1 MGITKANQS
10 DSSEQWPNGWWV
22 TRVAETGSTNTD
34 LVKLGV
40 EGAKHHSVLMA
51 DFQSAGKGRLDRTW
65 VAEPGANLLVSL
77 LFRTDETRET
87 QERPLHQF
95 TQMVGMSAARACM
108 QLTGVLPDM
117 KWPNDLLIDNKKVS
131 GILAQGAPGFVV
143 VGIGVNVN
151 WAPPDA
157 MSLAQAA
164 PTSTTT
170 PVALLNNMLSEID
183 ELESL
188 SAQQLHEQYSAS
200 LATLGQAVRV
210 EMATGEFIEGHAIE
224 VQSDG
229 RLVVLDDCAISHHID
244 TGDVVHLRAQ

>member
-1 MGITKANQS
+1 MGNTKASQS

-34 LVKLGV
+34 LVKLGSG
-40 EGAKHHSVLMA
+40 GAKHHSVLMA

-77 LFRTDETRET
+77 LFRTNETL
-87 QERPLHQF
+87 ERPLHQF
-95 TQMVGMSAARACM
+95 TQIVGMSAARACM

-164 PTSTTT
+164 PHHATS
-170 PVALLNNMLSEID
+170 PVQLLNNMLIAID

-188 SAQQLHEQYSAS
+188 SAEQLHEQYSAS

-210 EMATGEFIEGHAIE
+210 ELASGEFVEGRAIE
-224 VQSDG
+224 VQRDG

>member
-1 MGITKANQS
+1 MGITKANQPH
-10 DSSEQWPNGWWV
+10 SSEQWPNGWWV

-34 LVKLGV
+34 LVKLGA

-77 LFRTDETRET
+77 LFRMNETL
-87 QERPLHQF
+87 ERPLHQF

-164 PTSTTT
+164 PGQATT
-170 PVALLNNMLSEID
+170 PVALLRTMLSEID
-183 ELESL
+183 ELEL
-188 SAQQLHEQYSAS
+188 MSAEQLHAQYSAS

-210 EMATGEFIEGHAIE
+210 ELATGDIVEGRAIE
-224 VQSDG
+224 VQRDG

>member
-1 MGITKANQS
+1 MGNSNANQL
-10 DSSEQWPNGWWV
+10 DTDEQWPNGWWV

-34 LVKLGV
+34 LVKWGL

-77 LFRTDETRET
+77 LFRLDETH
-87 QERPLHQF
+87 ERPLHQF
-95 TQMVGMSAARACM
+95 TQMVGMSAARACKK
-108 QLTGVLPDM
+108 LAGVLPDM

-157 MSLAQAA
+157 MSLAQGA
-164 PTSTTT
+164 PSKATT

-210 EMATGEFIEGHAIE
+210 EMATGEFIEGRAIE

-229 RLVVLDDCAISHHID
+229 RLVVLDDCAISHRID

>member
-1 MGITKANQS
+1 
-10 DSSEQWPNGWWV
+10 
-22 TRVAETGSTNTD
+22 
-34 LVKLGV
+34 
-40 EGAKHHSVLMA
+40 
-51 DFQSAGKGRLDRTW
+51 
-65 VAEPGANLLVSL
+65 
-77 LFRTDETRET
+77 
-87 QERPLHQF
+87 
-95 TQMVGMSAARACM
+95 
-108 QLTGVLPDM
+108 M

-164 PTSTTT
+164 PSNATT

-188 SAQQLHEQYSAS
+188 SAQHLHEQYSAS
-200 LATLGQAVRV
+200 LATLGQSVRV
-210 EMATGEFIEGHAIE
+210 EMATGEFIEGRAIE

>member
-1 MGITKANQS
+1 MGNTNANQL
-10 DSSEQWPNGWWV
+10 DTTEQWPNGWWV
-22 TRVAETGSTNTD
+22 TRVAETGSTNID
-34 LVKLGV
+34 LVKLGA

-65 VAEPGANLLVSL
+65 VAEPGVNLLVSL
-77 LFRTDETRET
+77 LFRTTETH
-87 QERPLHQF
+87 ERPLHQF
-95 TQMVGMSAARACM
+95 TQMVGMSAARACK

-164 PTSTTT
+164 PSSTTT
-170 PVALLNNMLSEID
+170 PVALLNNMLSVID
-183 ELESL
+183 ELEAL
-188 SAQQLHEQYSAS
+188 SAVQLHEQYSAS
-200 LATLGQAVRV
+200 LATLGQSVRV
-210 EMATGEFIEGHAIE
+210 EMATGKFIEGRAIE

>member
-1 MGITKANQS
+1 MGITKANQPHS
-10 DSSEQWPNGWWV
+10 NEQWPNGWWV

-34 LVKLGV
+34 LVKLGL

-77 LFRTDETRET
+77 LFRTNET

-95 TQMVGMSAARACM
+95 TQMVGMSAARACK

-117 KWPNDLLIDNKKVS
+117 KWPNDLLVDNKKVS

-164 PTSTTT
+164 PSSSTT

-188 SAQQLHEQYSAS
+188 SAEQLHEQYSAS
-200 LATLGQAVRV
+200 LATLGQSVRV
-210 EMATGEFIEGHAIE
+210 EMTTGEFIEGRAIE

>member
-1 MGITKANQS
+1 
-10 DSSEQWPNGWWV
+10 
-22 TRVAETGSTNTD
+22 
-34 LVKLGV
+34 
-40 EGAKHHSVLMA
+40 
-51 DFQSAGKGRLDRTW
+51 
-65 VAEPGANLLVSL
+65 
-77 LFRTDETRET
+77 
-87 QERPLHQF
+87 
-95 TQMVGMSAARACM
+95 
-108 QLTGVLPDM
+108 
-117 KWPNDLLIDNKKVS
+117 LLIDNKKVS

-164 PTSTTT
+164 QSSTTT

-210 EMATGEFIEGHAIE
+210 EMATGEFIEGRAIE

-229 RLVVLDDCAISHHID
+229 RLVVLDDCAISHRID

>member
-1 MGITKANQS
+1 
-10 DSSEQWPNGWWV
+10 
-22 TRVAETGSTNTD
+22 
-34 LVKLGV
+34 VKLGV

-210 EMATGEFIEGHAIE
+210 EMATGEFIEGRAIE

>member
-1 MGITKANQS
+1 MGITKANQPH
-10 DSSEQWPNGWWV
+10 SSEQWPNGWWV

-34 LVKLGV
+34 LVKLAAV
-40 EGAKHHSVLMA
+40 GAKHHSVLMA

-77 LFRTDETRET
+77 LFRTNETRD
-87 QERPLHQF
+87 RPLHQF
-95 TQMVGMSAARACM
+95 TQMVGMSAARACK
-108 QLTGVLPDM
+108 QLTDVLPDM
-117 KWPNDLLIDNKKVS
+117 KWPNDLLINNKKVS

-164 PTSTTT
+164 PNRATT
-170 PVALLNNMLSEID
+170 PVALLNNMLSAID
-183 ELESL
+183 ELEAL
-188 SAQQLHEQYSAS
+188 SPQQLHQQYAAS
-200 LATLGQAVRV
+200 LATLGQSVRV
-210 EMATGEFIEGHAIE
+210 ELTTGDCIEGRAIE
-224 VQSDG
+224 VQPDG
-229 RLVVLDDCAISHHID
+229 RLVVLDECAISHHID

>member
-77 LFRTDETRET
+77 LFRTDETREA

-210 EMATGEFIEGHAIE
+210 EMATGEFIEGRAIE

>member
-1 MGITKANQS
+1 MGNTKASQS
-10 DSSEQWPNGWWV
+10 DTNEQWPNGWRV

-34 LVKLGV
+34 LVKLGTG
-40 EGAKHHSVLMA
+40 GAEHHSVLMA

-77 LFRTDETRET
+77 LFRTNETLD
-87 QERPLHQF
+87 RPLHQF

-143 VGIGVNVN
+143 VGIGVNVG

-157 MSLAQAA
+157 VSLNAASRNAQ
-164 PTSTTT
+164 TT
-170 PVALLNNMLSEID
+170 PTDLLRAMLGHID
-183 ELESL
+183 VLESFDPT
-188 SAQQLHEQYSAS
+188 QLHARYVAH
-200 LATLGQAVRV
+200 LMTLGLEVRV
-210 EMATGEFIEGHAIE
+210 EMANHVVTGRASSVLI
-224 VQSDG
+224 DG
-229 RLVVLDDCAISHHID
+229 RLEVVDDNGQTHQID

>member
-1 MGITKANQS
+1 MGNTKANQS
-10 DSSEQWPNGWWV
+10 DSNAQWPNGWWV

-34 LVKLGV
+34 LVKLGA

-65 VAEPGANLLVSL
+65 VAEPGANLLVAL
-77 LFRTDETRET
+77 LFRTNETL
-87 QERPLHQF
+87 ERPLHQF

-131 GILAQGAPGFVV
+131 GILAQGAQGFVV

-157 MSLAQAA
+157 MSLALAA
-164 PTSTTT
+164 PQHSTS
-170 PVALLNNMLSEID
+170 PAQLLHNMLIASD
-183 ELESL
+183 ELEAL
-188 SAQQLHEQYSAS
+188 SPEQLHEQYSA
-200 LATLGQAVRV
+200 
-210 EMATGEFIEGHAIE
+210 
-224 VQSDG
+224 
-229 RLVVLDDCAISHHID
+229 
-244 TGDVVHLRAQ
+244 

>member
-1 MGITKANQS
+1 
-10 DSSEQWPNGWWV
+10 
-22 TRVAETGSTNTD
+22 
-34 LVKLGV
+34 
-40 EGAKHHSVLMA
+40 
-51 DFQSAGKGRLDRTW
+51 
-65 VAEPGANLLVSL
+65 
-77 LFRTDETRET
+77 
-87 QERPLHQF
+87 
-95 TQMVGMSAARACM
+95 M

-164 PTSTTT
+164 PSIPTT

-183 ELESL
+183 KLESL
-188 SAQQLHEQYSAS
+188 SAEQLHEQYSAS
-200 LATLGQAVRV
+200 LATLGQSVRV
-210 EMATGEFIEGHAIE
+210 EMATGEFIAGRAIE

>member
-1 MGITKANQS
+1 MGISKANQPRS
-10 DSSEQWPNGWWV
+10 DEQWPYGWWV

-34 LVKLGV
+34 LVKLGAK
-40 EGAKHHSVLMA
+40 GAEHHSVLMA

-77 LFRTDETRET
+77 LFRTNETRV
-87 QERPLHQF
+87 RPLHQF
-95 TQMVGMSAARACM
+95 TQMVGMSAARACQ

-164 PTSTTT
+164 PSNTTT
-170 PVALLNNMLSEID
+170 PVALLSNMLSVID
-183 ELESL
+183 ELEAL
-188 SAQQLHEQYSAS
+188 SPELLHQQYSAS
-200 LATLGQAVRV
+200 LATLGQSVRV
-210 EMATGEFIEGHAIE
+210 EMANGQFIEGRAIE
-224 VQSDG
+224 VQPDG
-229 RLVVLDDCAISHHID
+229 RLVVLDDCAISHHVD
-244 TGDVVHLRAQ
+244 TGDVVHLRTQ

>member
-1 MGITKANQS
+1 MGNTKANQS
-10 DSSEQWPNGWWV
+10 DSNVPWPNGWWV
-22 TRVAETGSTNTD
+22 TRIAETGSTNTD

-77 LFRTDETRET
+77 LFRTNETL
-87 QERPLHQF
+87 ERPLHQF
-95 TQMVGMSAARACM
+95 TQMVGMSAARACK
-108 QLTGVLPDM
+108 QLTDVLPDM

-151 WAPPDA
+151 WAPPEA
-157 MSLAQAA
+157 TSLALAA
-164 PTSTTT
+164 PRRETS
-170 PVALLNNMLSEID
+170 PVQLLHNMLIAID
-183 ELESL
+183 ELEAL
-188 SAQQLHEQYSAS
+188 SPEQLHEQYSAS
-200 LATLGQAVRV
+200 LATLGQTVRV
-210 EMATGEFIEGHAIE
+210 ELATGDIVEGRAIE
-224 VQSDG
+224 VQRDG

>member
-1 MGITKANQS
+1 MGITKANQP
-10 DSSEQWPNGWWV
+10 DSSGQWPNGWWV

-34 LVKLGV
+34 LVKQGAD
-40 EGAKHHSVLMA
+40 GAKHHSVLMA

-77 LFRTDETRET
+77 LFRTTET

-95 TQMVGMSAARACM
+95 TQMVGMSAARASK

-164 PTSTTT
+164 PSSTTT
-170 PVALLNNMLSEID
+170 PVALLTNMLNVID
-183 ELESL
+183 ELEVL
-188 SAQQLHEQYSAS
+188 SPEQLHAQYSAS
-200 LATLGQAVRV
+200 LATLGQSVRV
-210 EMATGEFIEGHAIE
+210 EMATGEFIEGRAIE

>member
-1 MGITKANQS
+1 MGITKANQPHS
-10 DSSEQWPNGWWV
+10 NEQWPNGWWV

-34 LVKLGV
+34 LVKLGA

-77 LFRTDETRET
+77 LFRTNET

-95 TQMVGMSAARACM
+95 TQMVGMSAARACK

-164 PTSTTT
+164 P
-170 PVALLNNMLSEID
+170 NN
-183 ELESL
+183 
-188 SAQQLHEQYSAS
+188 
-200 LATLGQAVRV
+200 AT
-210 EMATGEFIEGHAIE
+210 
-224 VQSDG
+224 
-229 RLVVLDDCAISHHID
+229 
-244 TGDVVHLRAQ
+244 

>member
-1 MGITKANQS
+1 
-10 DSSEQWPNGWWV
+10 
-22 TRVAETGSTNTD
+22 
-34 LVKLGV
+34 
-40 EGAKHHSVLMA
+40 
-51 DFQSAGKGRLDRTW
+51 
-65 VAEPGANLLVSL
+65 
-77 LFRTDETRET
+77 
-87 QERPLHQF
+87 
-95 TQMVGMSAARACM
+95 MSAARACKK
-108 QLTGVLPDM
+108 LAGVLPDM

-164 PTSTTT
+164 QSSTTT

-210 EMATGEFIEGHAIE
+210 EMATGEFIEGRAIE

-229 RLVVLDDCAISHHID
+229 RLVVLDDCAISHRID

>member
-1 MGITKANQS
+1 
-10 DSSEQWPNGWWV
+10 
-22 TRVAETGSTNTD
+22 
-34 LVKLGV
+34 
-40 EGAKHHSVLMA
+40 
-51 DFQSAGKGRLDRTW
+51 
-65 VAEPGANLLVSL
+65 
-77 LFRTDETRET
+77 
-87 QERPLHQF
+87 
-95 TQMVGMSAARACM
+95 MSAARACK

-131 GILAQGAPGFVV
+131 GILAQGSPGFVV

-164 PTSTTT
+164 PSIATT
-170 PVALLNNMLSEID
+170 PVELLNNMLREID

-188 SAQQLHEQYSAS
+188 SAEQLHEQYSAS
-200 LATLGQAVRV
+200 LATLGQSVRV
-210 EMATGEFIEGHAIE
+210 EMATGEFIEGRAIE

-229 RLVVLDDCAISHHID
+229 RLVVLDDCAISHYID

>member
-1 MGITKANQS
+1 MGNTKANQS
-10 DSSEQWPNGWWV
+10 DAAEQWPNGWWV

-34 LVKLGV
+34 LVKLGG

-77 LFRTDETRET
+77 LFRINETL
-87 QERPLHQF
+87 ERPLHQF
-95 TQMVGMSAARACM
+95 TQMVGMSAARACK
-108 QLTGVLPDM
+108 QLTGELPDM

-131 GILAQGAPGFVV
+131 GILAQGAQGFVV

-157 MSLAQAA
+157 MSLSQAA
-164 PTSTTT
+164 PHRVTT
-170 PVALLNNMLSEID
+170 PIELLRNMLSVID
-183 ELESL
+183 ELEVL
-188 SAQQLHEQYSAS
+188 SPEQLHEQYSAS

-210 EMATGEFIEGHAIE
+210 ETATGVIIEGRAIE

>member
-10 DSSEQWPNGWWV
+10 HSSEQWPNGWWV

-34 LVKLGV
+34 LVKLGA

-77 LFRTDETRET
+77 LFRTNETHD
-87 QERPLHQF
+87 RPLHQF
-95 TQMVGMSAARACM
+95 TQMVGMSAARACK
-108 QLTGVLPDM
+108 QLTGVFPDM

-157 MSLAQAA
+157 VSLAQAA
-164 PTSTTT
+164 PSSTTT
-170 PVALLNNMLSEID
+170 PVALLSNMLRVID
-183 ELESL
+183 ELEAL
-188 SAQQLHEQYSAS
+188 SPEQLHKQYSAS

-210 EMATGEFIEGHAIE
+210 DLATGDVVEGRAIE
-224 VQSDG
+224 VQRDG

>member
-1 MGITKANQS
+1 
-10 DSSEQWPNGWWV
+10 
-22 TRVAETGSTNTD
+22 
-34 LVKLGV
+34 
-40 EGAKHHSVLMA
+40 
-51 DFQSAGKGRLDRTW
+51 
-65 VAEPGANLLVSL
+65 
-77 LFRTDETRET
+77 LFRTNET
-87 QERPLHQF
+87 QERQLHQF
-95 TQMVGMSAARACM
+95 TQMVGMSAARACQ

-143 VGIGVNVN
+143 VGIGVTVN

-157 MSLAQAA
+157 MSMAQAA
-164 PTSTTT
+164 PGRSTT
-170 PVALLNNMLSEID
+170 PVALLNNMLNEID

-200 LATLGQAVRV
+200 LATIGQSVRV
-210 EMATGEFIEGHAIE
+210 EMATGEFIEGRAIE